1 MTKLT
6 KKKKQLLELVNPENT
21 YSLEEAMN
29 IFQTVKSNKFD
40 ESVDIALRLG
50 IDPGKS
56 DQNVR
61 GAITLPHSLGKTV
74 TVAVFADGDQAKEA
88 NDAGADFVGMEDLA
102 EKFKKEEIEVDVV
115 ISSQAAM
122 KIVGQ
127 LGQVLGPKGLMP
139 NPKTGTVTEK
149 VGEAINN
156 AKSGQVRF
164 RTDKNGILH
173 GCIGKVSFTSSQI
186 QENAAA
192 MLEEVKKLKP
202 ATAKGAYIRS
212 VALSSTMGPGVK
224 VTPASLVVV

>member
-1 MTKLT
+1 MTNLT
-6 KKKKQLLELVNPENT
+6 KKKKQLLELVNPENI
-21 YSLEEAMN
+21 YSLDEAMN
-29 IFQTVKSNKFD
+29 IFQEVKSTKFD
-40 ESVDIALRLG
+40 ESVDIAIRLG
-50 IDPGKS
+50 VDPGKS

-74 TVAVFADGDQAKEA
+74 AVAVFADGDQAKEA
-88 NDAGADFVGMEDLA
+88 EDAGADFVGMEDLA
-102 EKFKKEEIEVDVV
+102 EKFKKEEIEADVV

-173 GCIGKVSFTSSQI
+173 GCIGKVSFTSNQI
-186 QENAAA
+186 QENAAV

-202 ATAKGAYIRS
+202 ATAKGSYIKS

-224 VTPASLVVV
+224 VTPASLVV

>member
-6 KKKKQLLELVNPENT
+6 KKKKQSLELVDPENT

-29 IFQTVKSNKFD
+29 IFQSVKSDKFD

-50 IDPGKS
+50 VDPGKS

-173 GCIGKVSFTSSQI
+173 GCIGKVSFSSSQI

-224 VTPASLVVV
+224 VSPTSLVV

>member
-6 KKKKQLLELVNPENT
+6 KKKKQLMELVNPENT

-88 NDAGADFVGMEDLA
+88 NEAGAEFVGMEDLA
-102 EKFKKEEIEVDVV
+102 EKFKKAEIEVDVV

-122 KIVGQ
+122 KVVGQ

-149 VGEAINN
+149 VGEAVNN

-173 GCIGKVSFTSSQI
+173 GCIGKVSFSSSQI

-224 VTPASLVVV
+224 VTPASLVV

>member
-6 KKKKQLLELVNPENT
+6 KKKKQLLELVDPENT

-29 IFQTVKSNKFD
+29 IFQSVKSNNFD

-50 IDPGKS
+50 IDSGKS

-74 TVAVFADGDQAKEA
+74 TVAVFADGDQAKDA

-102 EKFKKEEIEVDVV
+102 EKFKKEAIDVDVV

-139 NPKTGTVTEK
+139 NPKIGTVTEK
-149 VGEAINN
+149 VVEAINN

-173 GCIGKVSFTSSQI
+173 GCIGKVSFSSTQI

-212 VALSSTMGPGVK
+212 IALSRTMGPGVK
-224 VTPASLVVV
+224 VAPASLIL

>member
-6 KKKKQLLELVNPENT
+6 KKKKQLLELIDPENT
-21 YSLEEAMN
+21 YSLEEAVQ
-29 IFQTVKSNKFD
+29 IFQSVKSNNFD
-40 ESVDIALRLG
+40 ESLDIALRLG

-61 GAITLPHSLGKTV
+61 GAITLPHSLGKAV
-74 TVAVFADGDQAKEA
+74 TVAVFADGDQANDA
-88 NDAGADFVGMEDLA
+88 NDAGADFIGMEDLA
-102 EKFKKEEIEVDVV
+102 EKFKKEEIDVDVV

-149 VGEAINN
+149 VGEAISN

-164 RTDKNGILH
+164 RSDKNGILH
-173 GCIGKVSFTSSQI
+173 GCIGKVSFSSTQI

-202 ATAKGAYIRS
+202 ATAKGTYIRS
-212 VALSSTMGPGVK
+212 IALSSTMGPGVK
-224 VTPASLVVV
+224 VAPASLVI

>member
-29 IFQTVKSNKFD
+29 IFQTVKSKKFD

-88 NDAGADFVGMEDLA
+88 SDAGADFVGMEDLA
-102 EKFKKEEIEVDVV
+102 EKFKKEEIDVDVV

-122 KIVGQ
+122 KVVGQ

-173 GCIGKVSFTSSQI
+173 GCIGKVSFSSSQI

-224 VTPASLVVV
+224 VTPASLVV